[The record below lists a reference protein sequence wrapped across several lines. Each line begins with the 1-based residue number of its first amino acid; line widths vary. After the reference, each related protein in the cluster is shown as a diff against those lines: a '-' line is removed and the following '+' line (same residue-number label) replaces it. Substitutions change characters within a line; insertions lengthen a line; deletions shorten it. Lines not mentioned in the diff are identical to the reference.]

1 MLPIIT
7 CLTLLSVIYIV
18 HVQADEQ
25 DDPIDSNIFSSSE
38 KQELKIFQGHQ
49 RWLHKKALRQL
60 KEKEATSFFSY
71 FCCAVDHCRGVMEL
85 NHKFTEL
92 YLNLY
97 HTRVTPQDL
106 PEDFQHL
113 NDTCDEWLDVVFYR
127 KNPKNK
133 KPPRQKIK
141 SAYLDAKIRNCHSMK
156 YYLN

>member
-60 KEKEATSFFSY
+60 KEKEATSRCDGTESQIYRIISEFIPHTCNPSRLTRRFSA
-71 FCCAVDHCRGVMEL
+71 F
-85 NHKFTEL
+85 K
-92 YLNLY
+92 
-97 HTRVTPQDL
+97 
-106 PEDFQHL
+106 
-113 NDTCDEWLDVVFYR
+113 
-127 KNPKNK
+127 
-133 KPPRQKIK
+133 
-141 SAYLDAKIRNCHSMK
+141 
-156 YYLN
+156 